1 MGMGEEERRLDPESP
16 NMLTEE
22 VDADAPEGAAA
33 DEVLDLDDQGEEDLD
48 QVMRAAAAAVESVEN
63 HRKVDV
69 ARLEQELADLRDR
82 SMRTLADFDNYRKRA
97 ERERQEAKKYA
108 LFEPMRDLLEVV
120 DNLQRAAGSPGTV
133 EDLRQGV
140 EMILRQLDELL
151 RRYDIQPVDAEGQAF
166 DPTVHE
172 AVARRESD
180 EVEEPAVHEELQ
192 KGYLLHDR
200 LLRPARVVVT
210 VPPEGAEPAPSEP
223 GPSVSESGSG
233 GEPDDEP
240 AS

>member
-1 MGMGEEERRLDPESP
+1 M
-16 NMLTEE
+16 
-22 VDADAPEGAAA
+22 
-33 DEVLDLDDQGEEDLD
+33 LDLDAQEEDLE
-48 QVMRAAAAAVESVEN
+48 QVMRAATEAVESAESDK
-63 HRKVDV
+63 RVDV

-97 ERERQEAKKYA
+97 ERERQEAKRFA
-108 LFEPMRDLLEVV
+108 LTEPMRDLLDVV
-120 DNLQRAAGSPGTV
+120 DNLERAVAAPGSV

-151 RRYDIQPVDAEGQAF
+151 RRHGVKPVEAHGEAF

-172 AVARRESD
+172 AVASRESD
-180 EVEEPAVHEELQ
+180 AVEEATVDEEYQ

-200 LLRPARVVVT
+200 LLRPARVVVA
-210 VPPEGAEPAPSEP
+210 VPQRDEESRETGAEE
-223 GPSVSESGSG
+223 GGS
-233 GEPDDEP
+233 